1 MNILAHLLSILPMV
15 PAIVQGI
22 EVIHGNALNGAAKK
36 DLAMQ
41 ALGLSTAVAQQ
52 ALPEQKPAIDAATN
66 LASTTIDGVVALLK
80 ATGAMPKPAPGVA
93 PAPVKA

>member
-1 MNILAHLLSILPMV
+1 MNILAHLFTLLPMV
-15 PAIVQGI
+15 PSIVQSI

-36 DLAMQ
+36 ELALE

-52 ALPEQKPAIDAATN
+52 ALPEQQAAVQAAAS
-66 LASTTIDGVVALLK
+66 LASTTIDGVVALLN

-93 PAPVKA
+93 AAPVKA